1 MVDINDYM
9 ACTNPLHYD
18 IDKDIS
24 VEMVTD
30 GNSCYISIYND
41 RTDKS
46 VSVQTSKDKLL
57 GLADFLKDSLDNR
70 RQCDIVVLIPFSV
83 EGLLSAN

>member
-24 VEMVTD
+24 VEMVKD

-70 RQCDIVVLIPFSV
+70 R
-83 EGLLSAN
+83 

>member
-9 ACTNPLHYD
+9 ACTNPLRYD

-41 RTDKS
+41 RTNKS

-57 GLADFLKDSLDNR
+57 GLADFLKDSLDKCR
-70 RQCDIVVLIPFSV
+70 
-83 EGLLSAN
+83 

>member
-57 GLADFLKDSLDNR
+57 GLADFLKDSLDNLR
-70 RQCDIVVLIPFSV
+70 
-83 EGLLSAN
+83 

>member
-41 RTDKS
+41 ITDKS
-46 VSVQTSKDKLL
+46 VALQTSRNKLK
-57 GLADFLKDSLDNR
+57 GLADFIYESLG
-70 RQCDIVVLIPFSV
+70 
-83 EGLLSAN
+83 EKK

>member
-70 RQCDIVVLIPFSV
+70 R
-83 EGLLSAN
+83 

>member
-57 GLADFLKDSLDNR
+57 GLADFLYDTIGEK
-70 RQCDIVVLIPFSV
+70 
-83 EGLLSAN
+83 

>member
-24 VEMVTD
+24 VEMVINK
-30 GNSCYISIYND
+30 GSCFVSIYND

-46 VSVQTSKDKLL
+46 VSVQTSTKNLK
-57 GLADFLKDSLDNR
+57 GLADFLIKNLGN
-70 RQCDIVVLIPFSV
+70 
-83 EGLLSAN
+83 N

>member
-1 MVDINDYM
+1 MVDINDYIT
-9 ACTNPLHYD
+9 CTNPLHYD

-46 VSVQTSKDKLL
+46 VSVQTSTKNLK
-57 GLADFLKDSLDNR
+57 GLADFLYGAIGEK
-70 RQCDIVVLIPFSV
+70 
-83 EGLLSAN
+83 